1 MIRRANWLLAALGV
15 VSVAWLLSGSAYG
28 RPSGILAASIR
39 VYENPAVIQGLT
51 TRPAQLTLSADG
63 NYMITGLRHWQAW
76 GAPIAQANGIN
87 HVNNCVP
94 DCAAG
99 HVAKVHV
106 TVQLSRRGNYHG
118 HYVYQ
123 CYAVKPAAAA
133 YLRHLCL
140 P

>member
-1 MIRRANWLLAALGV
+1 MIRRSIWLFVALGV
-15 VSVAWLLSGSAYG
+15 VSVAWLPSAAAYG
-28 RPSGILAASIR
+28 RPNGTLAASIR

-51 TRPAQLTLSADG
+51 TRPAQLTLSADR
-63 NYMITGLRHWQAW
+63 NYTITGLRHWQGW
-76 GAPIAQANGIN
+76 GTPIAGASGIN

-94 DCAAG
+94 DCADG

-106 TVQLSRRGNYHG
+106 TVQLSKRGKYQG

-133 YLRHLCL
+133 YLRHFCL